1 MIGNQH
7 MVLEKCYIQA
17 KNIFP
22 FILDT
27 LKHLAESPLNVEG
40 DPDQPLE
47 GDTNPY
53 IQQINS
59 KYKFFDWAKEELS
72 LSKVEKGEIAML
84 RSELAI
90 DYIIR
95 TRFTDE

>member
-1 MIGNQH
+1 M
-7 MVLEKCYIQA
+7 
-17 KNIFP
+17 
-22 FILDT
+22 
-27 LKHLAESPLNVEG
+27 NVEG

-53 IQQINS
+53 IQQINT
-59 KYKFFDWAKEELS
+59 KYEFFDWANEELS
-72 LSKVEKGEIAML
+72 FAKVEAREIAVL

-95 TRFTDE
+95 TRYTDE